1 MFQKMVDIAE
11 RGWDRW
17 RWGQTSGP
25 RSVPR
30 TIVEIS
36 SKFLSVAR
44 SKNRPARVVEFTARD
59 LPKGLVEPSPL
70 RANFTDPEALSQILR
85 SAIEELGEEPG
96 ESALLVPDLTVRIG
110 TLSAESLPGKRSEL
124 EPYLL
129 WRMRETLPFGA
140 KDAVLSY
147 RVRRGPEGLKVLV
160 AVIQRP
166 VLREYE
172 SLLEGL
178 ELAPFWVLPTS
189 LALLPIVP
197 EEDRSPT
204 MLVHRDPTSL
214 TCAVPENDA
223 LGFYR
228 CRQLGE
234 EASDAPTRAEDI
246 AAEVLPLLSHWESKQ
261 GTQIR
266 RIAFSARGGAAE
278 EVLRR
283 LREKL
288 RLSVYPL
295 DFRKRLSE
303 DCTSQARSLFT
314 RLGGP
319 VAGLLANS
327 E

>member
-1 MFQKMVDIAE
+1 MLQKLVDIAE

-17 RWGQTSGP
+17 RWRQTSGS
-25 RSVPR
+25 RGVPR

-44 SKNRPARVVEFTARD
+44 SKDRPARVVRFTARD
-59 LPKGLVEPSPL
+59 LPEGLVEPSPV
-70 RANFTDPEALSQILR
+70 RANFTDPEALSRILR
-85 SAIEELGEEPG
+85 SAFEELGDEPG
-96 ESALLVPDLTVRIG
+96 ESTLLVPDLTVRLG
-110 TLSAESLPGKRSEL
+110 TLRTESLPRKRSEL

-129 WRMRETLPFGA
+129 WRMRETLPFGP
-140 KDAVLSY
+140 KDAMLSY
-147 RVRRGPEGLKVLV
+147 QVRRGQEGLEVLV

-178 ELAPFWVLPTS
+178 ELAPFWVLPAS

-197 EEDRSPT
+197 EEDGTPT

-214 TCAVPENDA
+214 TCAVPKNDT

-228 CRQLGE
+228 CRRLGE
-234 EASDAPTRAEDI
+234 EASDAPKRAEDI

-261 GTQIR
+261 GTRIR
-266 RIAFSARGGAAE
+266 RIVFSARGGAAE
-278 EVLRR
+278 EVLQH
-283 LREKL
+283 LRETL
-288 RLSVYPL
+288 GLSVHAL
-295 DFRKRLSE
+295 DFRKHLSE
-303 DCTSQARSLFT
+303 DCSSKARGLFT

-319 VAGLLANS
+319 VAGLLANVR
-327 E
+327 

>member
-1 MFQKMVDIAE
+1 MDIAE

-17 RWGQTSGP
+17 RWRQTSGP
-25 RSVPR
+25 KNAPP

-36 SKFLSVAR
+36 SKFLSIAR
-44 SKNRPARVVEFTARD
+44 SKGRPAGVVGFTARD
-59 LPKGLVEPSPL
+59 LPKGLVEPSPG

-85 SAIEELGEEPG
+85 SAFEGMGGEPG
-96 ESALLVPDLTVRIG
+96 ESALLVPDLTVRLG
-110 TLSAESLPGKRSEL
+110 TLRAESLPGKRSEL

-129 WRMRETLPFGA
+129 WRLRETLPFNPN
-140 KDAVLSY
+140 DAALSY
-147 RVRRGPEGLKVLV
+147 QVRRVREGLEVLV
-160 AVIQRP
+160 AVMQRP
-166 VLREYE
+166 ILREYE

-178 ELAPFWVLPTS
+178 ELAPFWVLPAS

-197 EEDRSPT
+197 EEDGTPT

-214 TCAVPENDA
+214 TCAVPKNDT

-234 EASDAPTRAEDI
+234 EASDAPKRAKDI

-261 GTQIR
+261 GTRIR
-266 RIAFSARGGAAE
+266 RIVFSARGGATE

-283 LREKL
+283 LRETL
-288 RLSVYPL
+288 RLPVQAL
-295 DFRKRLSE
+295 DFRKSISE
-303 DCTSQARSLFT
+303 DCTSEARGLFT

-319 VAGLLANS
+319 VAGLVANVG
-327 E
+327 